1 MHLSKLVNFPL
12 TFREW
17 FIGMDNLCLQT
28 NRRALLALAA
38 ASVLSLSS
46 GCGGGDDAIDE
57 ARDSENSFP
66 PAKNANDDFTSGTTG
81 DSSDSSGLERNEVR
95 VTMEVPESVAP
106 EGEATRRNLRI
117 VEPDTVTVYR
127 TDQSL
132 RNLASVDTRARTED
146 TGRTV
151 ITFEEGLPLGPDV
164 VIEAT
169 YGNTRLRA
177 LAADADRDVK
187 VNPFSEYLVAN
198 AVGRYTSGEF
208 SRIMECVNDTNST
221 LCLNKYVWSTLAD
234 QVHDFEIDI
243 PDNLGAQGALTLLEE
258 RGDFAGYVASMAD
271 LALLDEA
278 SSGKIEA
285 SSADYHSVFWAI
297 ELGQTFRESSLAGS
311 GQWGVRLAREETVTD
326 QNGTGYVYPGLTL
339 TSFDAFNIKVT
350 SLASD
355 IPYDRK
361 TLAHRNDNEFFDR
374 TDWQLNTHSS
384 SPGAATLKDDLRLLA
399 GRALFQSITGRGS
412 SEIIGWTRNPYHLD
426 AYVGGGSEQPD
437 RVLSGYFTAGKAI
450 ELRSEGGELKR
461 ERTLENH
468 YLSVFELNLLRS
480 EGFDRQASLDGKNYN
495 VVYLATRMG
504 DESQPMVAESGI
516 GDWQIS
522 GQAVTQTATTVA
534 LQRDNTG
541 TVSLAPGTRDAN
553 WVISERPSRVW
564 DPNSGNR
571 IISNGR
577 LNLDRNT
584 ASGLDEIP
592 DLAIGASTPDGSLL
606 GFNLDTNAIGD
617 GLLVAAEKANASP
630 PTSGQYRLQGA
641 SLGMAPASNRLAHLD
656 NALLVIESSA
666 SARLKARRL
675 DVTHQ
680 VNAETVSVPQTIVPA
695 EASLTYSANTDGTA
709 TFTGDTL
716 TLNGFFTSDQ
726 EQFFLQLRDTDGQ
739 EEVLG
744 LVMAT
749 RLPE

>member
-1 MHLSKLVNFPL
+1 
-12 TFREW
+12 
-17 FIGMDNLCLQT
+17 MDNLFLQT
-28 NRRALLALAA
+28 TRRALLALST
-38 ASVLSLSS
+38 ASVLALAS
-46 GCGGGDDAIDE
+46 GCGGGDDAIEE

-81 DSSDSSGLERNEVR
+81 DSSNSSDLERNEVR

-106 EGEATRRNLRI
+106 NGEATRRNLRI

-132 RNLASVDTRARTED
+132 RHLASVDTRSRTED

-151 ITFEEGLPLGPDV
+151 INFEGGLPLGPDV
-164 VIEAT
+164 IIEAT

-187 VNPFSEYLVAN
+187 VNPFSEYLVVN
-198 AVGRYTSGEF
+198 ALGNYTSGEF
-208 SRIMECVNDTNST
+208 SRVMDCVNDTSST

-243 PDNLGAQGALTLLEE
+243 PGNLGAQGALTLLEE
-258 RGDFAGYVASMAD
+258 RGDFAGYVASMAE
-271 LALLDEA
+271 LALLGED

-285 SSADYHSVFWAI
+285 SSADYHSVFWGI
-297 ELGQTFRESSLAGS
+297 ELGQTFREPSLAGS

-326 QNGTGYVYPGLTL
+326 ENGTGYVYPGLTL

-361 TLAHRNDNEFFDR
+361 TLVHRNDNEFFDR
-374 TDWQLNTHSS
+374 ADWDLNTHSS
-384 SPGAATLKDDLRLLA
+384 SPGAATLKDDIRLLA

-468 YLSVFELNLLRS
+468 YLSVFELNVLRA
-480 EGFDRQASLDGKNYN
+480 EEFDRQESLDGKNYN

-504 DESQPMVAESGI
+504 NENQPMVAESGI

-522 GQAVTQTATTVA
+522 GQTVTQTTTTVA

-541 TVSLAPGTRDAN
+541 TISLVPGTRDTS

-571 IISNGR
+571 LVSNGR
-577 LNLDRNT
+577 LNLDTNT
-584 ASGLDEIP
+584 ASGPDEIP
-592 DLAIGASTPDGSLL
+592 DIAIGASTPDGSLL

-617 GLLVAAEKANASP
+617 GLLVAAERANASP
-630 PTSGQYRLQGA
+630 PTSGRYRLQGA
-641 SLGMAPASNRLAHLD
+641 SLGMSQASNRLAHID
-656 NALLVIESSA
+656 NALLVIESSG
-666 SARLKARRL
+666 SARLEGRRL

-680 VNAETVSVPQTIVPA
+680 VNAETVSVPRTVAPA
-695 EASLTYSANTDGTA
+695 GVSLTYSANADGTA
-709 TFTGDTL
+709 TFTGGSL
-716 TLNGFFTSDQ
+716 TMNGFFTRDQ
-726 EQFFLQLRDTDGQ
+726 GQFFLQLRDTNDQ

-749 RLPE
+749 RLPD

>member
-1 MHLSKLVNFPL
+1 
-12 TFREW
+12 
-17 FIGMDNLCLQT
+17 MDNLFLKT
-28 NRRALLALAA
+28 TRRALLALSAT
-38 ASVLSLSS
+38 SVLTLTT
-46 GCGGGDDAIDE
+46 GCGGGDDAIDD
-57 ARDSENSFP
+57 ARDRENSFP
-66 PAKNANDDFTSGTTG
+66 PAKNAIDDFTSGTTG
-81 DSSDSSGLERNEVR
+81 DSSNSSGLERNEVR

-106 EGEATRRNLRI
+106 DGEPTRRNLRI
-117 VEPDTVTVYR
+117 VEPDTVNVYR

-132 RNLASVDTRARTED
+132 RDLASVDTRSRTED

-151 ITFEEGLPLGPDV
+151 IAFENGLPLGPDV
-164 VIEAT
+164 IIEAT

-187 VNPFSEYLVAN
+187 VNPFSEYLVVKALGN
-198 AVGRYTSGEF
+198 YTSGEF
-208 SRIMECVNDTNST
+208 TQIMGCVNDTDST

-243 PDNLGAQGALTLLEE
+243 PGNLGAQGALTLLEE
-258 RGDFAGYVASMAD
+258 RGDFAGYVSSMAD
-271 LALLDEA
+271 LALLGEE

-285 SSADYHSVFWAI
+285 SSADYHSVFWGV
-297 ELGQTFRESSLAGS
+297 ELGQTFRESSLSGS

-361 TLAHRNDNEFFDR
+361 TLVHRNDNEFFDR
-374 TDWQLNTHSS
+374 TDWELNTHSS
-384 SPGAATLKDDLRLLA
+384 SPGAATLKDEIRLLA

-412 SEIIGWTRNPYHLD
+412 SQIIGWTRNPYHLD
-426 AYVGGGSEQPD
+426 AYVGGGSDQPD

-461 ERTLENH
+461 ERTLEDH
-468 YLSVFELNLLRS
+468 YLSVFELNLLRE
-480 EGFDRQASLDGKNYN
+480 EGFDRQEALDGKDYN
-495 VVYLATRMG
+495 VVFMTTRMG
-504 DESQPMVAESGI
+504 DENQPMVVESGI

-522 GQAVTQTATTVA
+522 GQSVTQTMVTTMIR
-534 LQRDNTG
+534 RDNTG
-541 TVSLAPGTRDAN
+541 TVTVSPGTRDAS
-553 WVISERPSRVW
+553 WVISERQSRVW

-571 IISNGR
+571 VVSNGR

-584 ASGLDEIP
+584 PSSLDETP
-592 DLAIGASTPDGSLL
+592 DIAIGASTPDGTLL

-617 GLLVAAEKANASP
+617 GLLVAAETANTSP
-630 PTSGQYRLQGA
+630 PAGGSYRLQGA
-641 SLGMAPASNRLAHLD
+641 SLGMSQSSNRLAHID

-666 SARLKARRL
+666 NARLEGRRL
-675 DVTHQ
+675 DVIHQ
-680 VNAETVSVPQTIVPA
+680 VNAETVSVPQTKVPDDV
-695 EASLTYSANTDGTA
+695 SFTYSANNDGTA
-709 TFTGDTL
+709 TFTGGTL
-716 TLNGFFTSDQ
+716 TMEGFFTSDQ
-726 EQFFLQLRDTDGQ
+726 DQFFLQLRDTDG
-739 EEVLG
+739 EEEMLG

-749 RLPE
+749 RLPD

>member
-1 MHLSKLVNFPL
+1 
-12 TFREW
+12 
-17 FIGMDNLCLQT
+17 MDNLFLQIT
-28 NRRALLALAA
+28 RRALLALST
-38 ASVLSLSS
+38 ASVLALAS
-46 GCGGGDDAIDE
+46 GCGGGDDAIEE

-81 DSSDSSGLERNEVR
+81 DSSNSSGLERNEVR

-106 EGEATRRNLRI
+106 GGEATRRNLRI

-132 RNLASVDTRARTED
+132 RNLASVDTRSRTED

-151 ITFEEGLPLGPDV
+151 ITFKDGLPLGPDV

-187 VNPFSEYLVAN
+187 VNPFSEYLVVN
-198 AVGRYTSGEF
+198 ALGNYTAAEF
-208 SRIMECVNDTNST
+208 SRVMDCVNDTNNT

-234 QVHDFEIDI
+234 QVHDFEINI
-243 PDNLGAQGALTLLEE
+243 AGNLGTQGALTLLEE
-258 RGDFAGYVASMAD
+258 RGDFAGYVSSMAD
-271 LALLDEA
+271 LALLGED

-285 SSADYHSVFWAI
+285 SSADYHSVFWGV
-297 ELGQTFRESSLAGS
+297 ELGQTFREPSLAGS

-361 TLAHRNDNEFFDR
+361 TLVHRNDNEFFDR
-374 TDWQLNTHSS
+374 GDWELNTHSS
-384 SPGAATLKDDLRLLA
+384 SPGAATLKDDIRLVA

-461 ERTLENH
+461 ERTLEDH

-480 EGFDRQASLDGKNYN
+480 EDFDRQASLDGKNYN

-504 DESQPMVAESGI
+504 DENQPMVTESGV
-516 GDWQIS
+516 GSWQIS
-522 GQAVTQTATTVA
+522 GQTVTQTATTVS

-541 TVSLAPGTRDAN
+541 TVSLATGTRDAS

-564 DPNSGNR
+564 DPDSGNR
-571 IISNGR
+571 IVSNGR
-577 LNLDRNT
+577 LNLDINT
-584 ASGLDEIP
+584 ASGIDDTP
-592 DLAIGASTPDGSLL
+592 DIAIGASTPGGGLM
-606 GFNLDTNAIGD
+606 GFNLDSNAIGD
-617 GLLVAAEKANASP
+617 GLLVAAELANTSP
-630 PTSGQYRLQGA
+630 PTSGRYRLQGA
-641 SLGMAPASNRLAHLD
+641 ALGMAQSSNRLAHFD
-656 NALLVIESSA
+656 NALLVIESAA
-666 SARLKARRL
+666 SARLEGRRL
-675 DVTHQ
+675 DVVHQ

-695 EASLTYSANTDGTA
+695 EVSLAYSANNDGTA
-709 TFTGDTL
+709 TFAGGAL
-716 TLNGFFTSDQ
+716 TMSGFFTSDQ
-726 EQFFLQLRDTDGQ
+726 DQFFLQLRDTDGQ

-749 RLPE
+749 RLPD

>member
-1 MHLSKLVNFPL
+1 
-12 TFREW
+12 
-17 FIGMDNLCLQT
+17 MDNLFLQT
-28 NRRALLALAA
+28 TRRALLALSI
-38 ASVLSLSS
+38 ASVLALAS

-57 ARDSENSFP
+57 AKDSENSFP
-66 PAKNANDDFTSGTTG
+66 PAKNANDDFTAGTTG
-81 DSSDSSGLERNEVR
+81 DSSNSSGLERNEVR
-95 VTMEVPESVAP
+95 VTMEVPETVAP
-106 EGEATRRNLRI
+106 GGQATRRNLRI

-127 TDQSL
+127 TDPSL
-132 RNLASVDTRARTED
+132 RNLASVDTRSRTED

-151 ITFEEGLPLGPDV
+151 ITFEDGLPVGPDV
-164 VIEAT
+164 IIEAT

-187 VNPFSEYLVAN
+187 VNPFSEYLVVN
-198 AVGRYTSGEF
+198 ALGNYTSGEF
-208 SRIMECVNDTNST
+208 SRIMDCVNDTNST

-243 PDNLGAQGALTLLEE
+243 PDNLGAQGALTLLQE
-258 RGDFAGYVASMAD
+258 RGDFAGYVSSMAD

-285 SSADYHSVFWAI
+285 SSADYHSVFWGI
-297 ELGQTFRESSLAGS
+297 ELGQTFREPSLSGS

-361 TLAHRNDNEFFDR
+361 TLVHRNDNEFFDR
-374 TDWQLNTHSS
+374 ADWELNTHSS
-384 SPGAATLKDDLRLLA
+384 SPGAATLKDDIRLVA

-426 AYVGGGSEQPD
+426 AYAGGGSEQPD

-450 ELRSEGGELKR
+450 ALRSEGGELKR

-468 YLSVFELNLLRS
+468 YLSVFELNLLRA

-504 DESQPMVAESGI
+504 DDSQPMVAESGV

-522 GQAVTQTATTVA
+522 GQTVTQSITTLA

-541 TVSLAPGTRDAN
+541 TVSLAPGTRNAS
-553 WVISERPSRVW
+553 WVISERPARVW

-571 IISNGR
+571 IVSNGR
-577 LNLDRNT
+577 LNLDINT
-584 ASGLDEIP
+584 ASGIDEIP
-592 DLAIGASTPDGSLL
+592 DIGIGASTPDGNLL
-606 GFNLDTNAIGD
+606 GFNLDTNAIGE
-617 GLLVAAEKANASP
+617 GLLIAAEQANVSP
-630 PTSGQYRLQGA
+630 PTGGRYRLQGA
-641 SLGMAPASNRLAHLD
+641 SLGMSQSSNRLAHLD
-656 NALLVIESSA
+656 NALLVIEASG
-666 SARLKARRL
+666 SARLEGRRL

-680 VNAETVSVPQTIVPA
+680 VSAETVTVPQATVPD
-695 EASLTYSANTDGTA
+695 EVSLTYNGNTDGTA
-709 TFTGDTL
+709 TFTGGTL
-716 TLNGFFTSDQ
+716 TMDGFFTSDQ
-726 EQFFLQLRDTDGQ
+726 DQYFLQLKDTDGQ

-749 RLPE
+749 RLPD

>member
-1 MHLSKLVNFPL
+1 
-12 TFREW
+12 
-17 FIGMDNLCLQT
+17 MDNLFLRTIQ
-28 NRRALLALAA
+28 RALLALST
-38 ASVLSLSS
+38 ASLLVLTT
-46 GCGGGDDAIDE
+46 GCGGGDDAIDG

-66 PAKNANDDFTSGTTG
+66 PANNANDDFSSGTTG
-81 DSSDSSGLERNEVR
+81 DSSNASGLERNEVR

-106 EGEATRRNLRI
+106 DGEPTRRNLRI
-117 VEPDTVTVYR
+117 VEPDTVNVYR

-132 RNLASVDTRARTED
+132 RNLAAVDTRSRAED
-146 TGRTV
+146 SGRTV
-151 ITFEEGLPLGPDV
+151 IAFGNGLPLGPDV
-164 VIEAT
+164 IIEAT
-169 YGNTRLRA
+169 YGNTRMRA
-177 LAADADRDVK
+177 LAADSDRDVK

-198 AVGRYTSGEF
+198 AVGTYTSGEF
-208 SRIMECVNDTNST
+208 SRIMDCVNDTNST

-243 PDNLGAQGALTLLEE
+243 PGNLGAQGALTLLEE
-258 RGDFAGYVASMAD
+258 RGDFARYVSSMAD
-271 LALLDEA
+271 LALLGED
-278 SSGKIEA
+278 SSGKIDA
-285 SSADYHSVFWAI
+285 SSADYHSVFWGL
-297 ELGQTFRESSLAGS
+297 ELGQTFREDSLAGS

-361 TLAHRNDNEFFDR
+361 TLVHRNDNEFFDR
-374 TDWQLNTHSS
+374 TDWDRNTHSS
-384 SPGAATLKDDLRLLA
+384 SPGAATLQDELRLLA

-412 SEIIGWTRNPYHLD
+412 SQIIGWTRNPYHLD
-426 AYVGGGSEQPD
+426 AYVGGGSDQPD

-461 ERTLENH
+461 ERTLEDH
-468 YLSVFELNLLRS
+468 YLSVFELNLLRE
-480 EGFDRQASLDGKNYN
+480 EGFDRQVLNGNYN

-504 DESQPMVAESGI
+504 DENQPMVVESGI

-522 GQAVTQTATTVA
+522 GQTVTQAATTTT
-534 LQRDNTG
+534 LRRDTTG
-541 TVSLAPGTRDAN
+541 TVTLSSGSRDAS
-553 WVISERPSRVW
+553 WLVSERQSRVW

-571 IISNGR
+571 VVTNGR

-584 ASGLDEIP
+584 VSGLDEIP
-592 DLAIGASTPDGSLL
+592 EIAIGASTPDGTLM

-617 GLLVAAEKANASP
+617 GLLVAAGQANASP
-630 PTSGQYRLQGA
+630 PTGGRYRLQGA
-641 SLGMAPASNRLAHLD
+641 SLGMSQSINRLAHFD
-656 NALLVIESSA
+656 NALLVIESSG
-666 SARLKARRL
+666 SARLESRRL

-680 VNAETVSVPQTIVPA
+680 VDAETVSVPRARVPDDV
-695 EASLTYSANTDGTA
+695 SLTYSANTDGTA
-709 TFTGDTL
+709 TFTGGTL
-716 TLNGFFTSDQ
+716 TMEGFFTSDQ
-726 EQFFLQLRDTDGQ
+726 DQFFLQLRDTEGD

-749 RLPE
+749 RLPD